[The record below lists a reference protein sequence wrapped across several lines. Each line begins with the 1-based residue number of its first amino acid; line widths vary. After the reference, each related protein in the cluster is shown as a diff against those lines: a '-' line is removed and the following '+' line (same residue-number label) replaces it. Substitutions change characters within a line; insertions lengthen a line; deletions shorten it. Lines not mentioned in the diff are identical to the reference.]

1 MAVAICGAGIVDLR
15 STNTV
20 MAIAKKY
27 AAATYAAYGGRV
39 RVIKAAESALVI
51 RLAGTSRLAVA
62 TAESRERANTRSRGG
77 RGRPDLPNLRSR
89 DGRGV

>member
-62 TAESRERANTRSRGG
+62 TAESRESAAYQVSTYPKSKIEGISV
-77 RGRPDLPNLRSR
+77 PSH
-89 DGRGV
+89 